1 MTSISGWTRRT
12 AGRQDRRPWRWPRV
26 LALALV
32 LAVAAP
38 VSGGAAPSAPSA
50 QDTPLDYT
58 GAAASVLGAPSVKV
72 RNCAGFDC
80 DSVGTLTVGERVT
93 VTGPEEDGFLP
104 ISADASGLVGYAY
117 ALYISVDGVPAPWLE
132 QGPAGCNRV
141 ALAFNIGVGEPF
153 DYGILDTLKEWEVPA
168 TFFAMGWTT
177 DRDPE
182 TVQAIAD
189 AGFPIGTHGYDAIDL
204 QTTGDYDVVADLRAS
219 IDSVRAVAG
228 DNWVPYATPYA
239 ASTDERVRT
248 LISGAG
254 LLPVGWRVP
263 ADDYAV
269 DADPNAIWDRVVPNA
284 YDGAIIEMHIDA
296 PNSAG
301 STGVALPWV
310 IEALEEQG
318 YEFVT
323 VPDMALPCGVT
334 TADLDADIAREAGT
348 PTAGTPAAGTPAAAT
363 PAAATPEADTRRDET
378 SGTEPAG

>member
-1 MTSISGWTRRT
+1 MRSISGWTRRT
-12 AGRQDRRPWRWPRV
+12 AGRQDRRPRRGLRV
-26 LALALV
+26 LVLALV
-32 LAVAAP
+32 LAVASP
-38 VSGGAAPSAPSA
+38 FPGGAVPSA
-50 QDTPLDYT
+50 QDDPLDYT

-72 RNCAGFDC
+72 RDCAGFDC
-80 DSVGTLTVGERVT
+80 DLVGTLTVGERVT

-104 ISADASGLVGYAY
+104 ISADASGLAGYAY

-153 DYGILDTLKEWEVPA
+153 DYSILDTLKEWEVPA

-182 TVQAIAD
+182 TVRAIAE
-189 AGFPIGTHGYDAIDL
+189 AGFPIGTHGYDALDL
-204 QTTGDYDVVADLRAS
+204 PTTGDYDVVADLQAS
-219 IDSVRAVAG
+219 IDSIQAAAG
-228 DNWVPYATPYA
+228 DNWVPYATPFA

-248 LISGAG
+248 LISGEG
-254 LLPVGWRVP
+254 LMPVGWRV
-263 ADDYAV
+263 AANDYAI

-296 PNSAG
+296 PNSAA

-310 IEALEEQG
+310 IEALEDRG

-334 TADLDADIAREAGT
+334 TADLDAAIASE
-348 PTAGTPAAGTPAAAT
+348 AGTPAAGTPAAAT
-363 PAAATPEADTRRDET
+363 PGAGTPDAAVPNG
-378 SGTEPAG
+378 SPMVTEPAG